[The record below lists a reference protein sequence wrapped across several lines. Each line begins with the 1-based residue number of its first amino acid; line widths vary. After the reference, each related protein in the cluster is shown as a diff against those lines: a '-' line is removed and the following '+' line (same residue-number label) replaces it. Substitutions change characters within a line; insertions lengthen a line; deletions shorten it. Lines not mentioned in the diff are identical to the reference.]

1 MMNPTSNFDAF
12 FKTFTQTMPQGLLS
26 LHQDMEKNLRAA
38 FEATLRKMNLVT
50 REEFEVQK
58 AVLER
63 TRARLETLESRVA
76 TLEALYL
83 PKQELSLTHSDTN
96 SQSQSTSPTSE
107 E

>member
-1 MMNPTSNFDAF
+1 MNPPPNFETF

-50 REEFEVQK
+50 REEFDVQK

-63 TRARLETLESRVA
+63 TRARLESMESRVA

-83 PKQELSLTHSDTN
+83 PKQELPLTN
-96 SQSQSTSPTSE
+96 SGADSQSPSTPPTSSE
-107 E
+107 